1 MNKHRRRKY
10 FLSQS
15 AQPQLLR
22 GIAILVLISA
32 VVAGGLFYLLAN
44 QQLSTEYYKA
54 HSTLKYVLEKLL
66 PWLLLVNLFA
76 ILVALFFAIFY
87 THRIAGP
94 IYRIQEDL
102 KKIAQGKLTTQVKTR
117 KKDQLKE
124 LESEINK
131 MTAGFKHDLQ
141 SMKEEWLKLDGDLMR
156 LEELTK
162 AKGLSDSELRQTWE
176 KIKSSKEEIKEKLF
190 HFKTE

>member
-1 MNKHRRRKY
+1 MNKNRRRKY

-15 AQPQLLR
+15 AQPKLLW
-22 GIAILVLISA
+22 GIAILVLIS
-32 VVAGGLFYLLAN
+32 VIVGGGLFYLLAN
-44 QQLSTEYYKA
+44 KQLSTEYYKA
-54 HSTLKYVLEKLL
+54 HSTLKYVMEKLL

-94 IYRIQEDL
+94 IYRMQEDL

-117 KKDQLKE
+117 EKDQLKE

-131 MTAGFKHDLQ
+131 MTERFKHDLQ
-141 SMKEEWLKLDGDLMR
+141 SMKEEWLKLDGKLMK
-156 LEELTK
+156 LEEYAK
-162 AKGLSDSELRQTWE
+162 AKGLSDSELRQTLE
-176 KIKSSKEEIKEKLF
+176 EIKSSKEDIWHRLSL
-190 HFKTE
+190 FKTE